1 MTRTSGGTTTRRR
14 YCRSCVEELGL
25 DNPQDSIVLFP
36 WEAQGPNSFSFAGVI
51 ARVQPDTVTLRTE
64 RSTHY
69 RPGTLLN
76 IKAALVPP
84 GLRRPGAKFSFNFPI
99 EAVPAVLAGDGPVPD
114 VGEPPAEQNP
124 SDLLGT
130 PTGRSAP
137 ATPEWQCQEYLTDGV
152 ARVVDY
158 ASRLNAKSDAACV
171 VISTLDRQH
180 ALLLIRDAGRTFL
193 SISADRTL
201 HDGAERRLMDFF
213 GRLGMAALRDRLSSN
228 GGVPDATRTWH
239 FPVGGSPG
247 EIANLCAAIF
257 AELFGIPPAQGLRFS
272 TKGL

>member
-1 MTRTSGGTTTRRR
+1 MLCDRCHRGEGEKLMTRTSGGTTTRRR

-114 VGEPPAEQNP
+114 GGGAARP
-124 SDLLGT
+124 T
-130 PTGRSAP
+130 PKSKRLDSRHVSELRRP
-137 ATPEWQCQEYLTDGV
+137 GV
-152 ARVVDY
+152 
-158 ASRLNAKSDAACV
+158 
-171 VISTLDRQH
+171 
-180 ALLLIRDAGRTFL
+180 
-193 SISADRTL
+193 
-201 HDGAERRLMDFF
+201 
-213 GRLGMAALRDRLSSN
+213 
-228 GGVPDATRTWH
+228 
-239 FPVGGSPG
+239 
-247 EIANLCAAIF
+247 
-257 AELFGIPPAQGLRFS
+257 
-272 TKGL
+272 